1 VTAVR
6 GRHRLLAALAALGLA
21 WAVAPGAVPLYDGL
35 NFPDEPYRYV
45 APPAGYQHTPKP
57 LSAKGSSAVDTK
69 SNADTIYVNT
79 DEQAPQV
86 NVVIPRRLLALSTD
100 ARTVTVNAAPVAPD
114 RQPAKGTIDG
124 NIYRVT
130 ATSDPASTV
139 TFAPPHGDAATASD
153 VTMRATTGRKP
164 GPSFLYRPQPGQAWR
179 VLTVFTSGNDIY
191 STQFAG
197 FGDYALAFGVVPSS
211 GHASSGI
218 AILVSVLLGVVLLA
232 VVTVVIVRVSRRRP
246 PDSPDAVE
254 SPPAR

>member
-1 VTAVR
+1 VRAVR

-35 NFPDEPYRYV
+35 SFPDEPYRYV

-164 GPSFLYRPQPGQAWR
+164 GPTFLYRPQPGQAWR

-197 FGDYALAFGVVPSS
+197 FGDYALAFGVVASS
-211 GHASSGI
+211 QHGSSGI
-218 AILVSVLLGVVLLA
+218 AILVSALLGVVLLA
-232 VVTVVIVRVSRRRP
+232 VVTVVIVRLSRRRP
-246 PDSPDAVE
+246 PDSPNAVE